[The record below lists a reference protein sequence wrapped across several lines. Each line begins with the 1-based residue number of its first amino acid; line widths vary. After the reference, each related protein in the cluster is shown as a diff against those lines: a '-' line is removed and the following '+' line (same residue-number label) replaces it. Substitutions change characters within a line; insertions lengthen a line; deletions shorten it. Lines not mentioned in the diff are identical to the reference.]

1 MKIKTNN
8 NPQGSAL
15 LATMLVAFVV
25 GMALAGYLTL
35 VSFQSQSTLRS
46 LAWNSSIP
54 ATEAGV
60 EEALTALYY
69 YGTTNLSAG
78 FWTMNADGF
87 YHKTGRLGNSS
98 TLSFLMYDVGI
109 KPPPPLGPDTPII
122 ECIGYSPTPPNLTT
136 YYIKPYGMILG
147 GLVPAYTP
155 ELQMTKRKVRVLAK
169 RQTPTRNAMLAKGQI
184 DLKGNNIATDSFDS
198 QDPNYSTNGKY
209 DSSKHKANGDVATN
223 QGLVNSVNVGN
234 ADILGHVHTGPNGSV
249 SIGANGSV
257 GDLSWKSSGNTG
269 VEPGYT
275 ADDSNVDITDVQTP
289 PWVSGGYSTPSGGKW
304 PPLVGS
310 TYDLILA
317 GGNNYVVNGNFSG
330 KIIVVGS
337 GNANVYISPSGSFSM
352 TGQDQITIST
362 NTSLQVYNAA
372 SSASIGGNGVV
383 NNADALAFLYWGL
396 PSNTS
401 ISYNGNAAFTG
412 VIYAPE
418 ADFTLG
424 GGGNNTYDF
433 VGASVTKSV
442 TMNGHFNF
450 HYDESIGR
458 RFPIGQYVVGLWNE
472 ISPN

>member
-8 NPQGSAL
+8 QTQGSAL
-15 LATMLVAFVV
+15 LMTMLVAFVV

-35 VSFQSQSTLRS
+35 VSFQNQSTLRS

-87 YHKTGRLGNSS
+87 YHKTGRMGSISGSS
-98 TLSFLMYDVGI
+98 YAAYDVGI
-109 KPPPPLGPDTPII
+109 KPPPPLTPDTPII
-122 ECIGYSPTPPNLTT
+122 ECIGYSPTPLNLTT

-147 GLVPAYTP
+147 GLVPVYTP
-155 ELQMTKRKVRVLAK
+155 DVPMTKRKVQVKAMRL
-169 RQTPTRNAMLAKGQI
+169 TPTQNAMLAKGQI
-184 DLKGNNIATDSFDS
+184 DMKGNNIATDSFDS
-198 QDPNYSTNGKY
+198 QDPNYSTGGKY
-209 DSSKHKANGDVATN
+209 DASKHKANGDVATN
-223 QGLVNSVNVGN
+223 QGIVNSVAVGN

-249 SIGANGSV
+249 SIGANGSI

-275 ADDSNVDITDVQTP
+275 ADDSNVDIQDVQTP
-289 PWVSGGYSTPSGGKW
+289 PWVAGGYTTPSGGKW
-304 PPLVGS
+304 PPLVGPS
-310 TYDLILA
+310 YNLILI
-317 GGNNYVVNGNFSG
+317 GGNNYVVNGSFSG
-330 KIIVVGS
+330 NIIVVGS

-352 TGQDQITIST
+352 NGQDQITIST

-372 SSASIGGNGVV
+372 SSASIGGNGII

-401 ISYNGNAAFTG
+401 VSYNGNASFTG

-472 ISPN
+472 IKPN